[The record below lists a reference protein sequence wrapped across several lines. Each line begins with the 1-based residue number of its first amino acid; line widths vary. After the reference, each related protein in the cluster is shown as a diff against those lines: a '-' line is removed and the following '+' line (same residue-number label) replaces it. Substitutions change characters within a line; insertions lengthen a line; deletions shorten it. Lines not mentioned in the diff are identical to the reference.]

1 MSKRFLLVITGP
13 TGSGKTALSIEL
25 AKQLGCSIV
34 SADSRQ
40 TFKEIP
46 IGSAAPSSKEMEG
59 VPHYFIG
66 SKSIS
71 EEFNAGK
78 FEKEALSLLDKLF
91 EENSIQIVCGGTGL
105 YIKALLHGMD
115 DLPKSSPEMRAE
127 LDLQWH
133 INSEVLLTE
142 LNELDPEYCRSA
154 DLSNKQRVIRAI
166 EVIRISGKKY
176 SELRTKLEKK
186 RDFEFRILAI
196 DIPRETLYERI
207 NARTI
212 SMMNCGW
219 LEEAKAV
226 LPFRDCN
233 ALRTVGYQE
242 LFAFLDGKMT
252 LEEAIAL
259 IQQNTRRYSKRQI
272 TWIRHQENVEW
283 INSTLNLLELAE
295 NLKKELT

>member
-1 MSKRFLLVITGP
+1 
-13 TGSGKTALSIEL
+13 
-25 AKQLGCSIV
+25 
-34 SADSRQ
+34 
-40 TFKEIP
+40 
-46 IGSAAPSSKEMEG
+46 
-59 VPHYFIG
+59 
-66 SKSIS
+66 
-71 EEFNAGK
+71 
-78 FEKEALSLLDKLF
+78 
-91 EENSIQIVCGGTGL
+91 
-105 YIKALLHGMD
+105 MD

-127 LDLQWH
+127 LELQWH

-226 LPFRDCN
+226 LPYRDCN

-272 TWIRHQENVEW
+272 TWIRHQEKVEW
-283 INSTLNLLELAE
+283 ISPTLNLLELAD